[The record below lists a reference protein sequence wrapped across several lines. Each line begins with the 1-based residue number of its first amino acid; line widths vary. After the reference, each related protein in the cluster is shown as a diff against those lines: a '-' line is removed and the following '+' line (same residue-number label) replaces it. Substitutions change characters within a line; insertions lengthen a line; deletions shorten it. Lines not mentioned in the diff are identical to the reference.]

1 VFKLIWRNLMRNKR
15 RTTLTVL
22 SIGIALVLLS
32 FLQLVLAAMSGAES
46 AAANRL
52 VVRNAISLTFNLP
65 AAYEQRLQTL
75 EHVRGITSLNWFQ
88 GRYIDNRPENMF
100 PRFGTNPDTLFTVF
114 PEMLISPE
122 QVQAW
127 RSERTAF
134 IAGRTL
140 VEEQGW
146 ELGDVI
152 TVQGDIYPVDLELT
166 LRGIY
171 TRPDDPAQERMLYF
185 DWQYVEEALDNPG
198 SIGMYYL
205 LLDSPDYMN
214 ETITQAEAMFENSPD
229 QVRAETEEAF
239 YLSFLE
245 MLGNVQF
252 LFNAIGL
259 AVIASIFFITVNTM
273 AMASRERTT
282 EVAVL
287 RTLGFSKPKVLGI
300 VLFESLGVG
309 LLGAVFGAAIIP
321 IVTSTLT
328 SFLASQGI
336 VFTAL
341 RITAQTL
348 SLVLGIGILLGLA
361 AGLVPALQAVNMKI
375 VDGLRRV
382 A

>member
-1 VFKLIWRNLMRNKR
+1 MLKLVWRNLMRSKR
-15 RTTLTVL
+15 RTILTVL

-32 FLQLVLAAMSGAES
+32 FLQLVLAAMAGADS

-52 VVRNAISLTFNLP
+52 VVRNAISLTFSLP
-65 AAYEQRLQTL
+65 AAYERRLETL
-75 EHVRGITSLNWFQ
+75 EHVQAITTLNWFG
-88 GRYIDNRPENMF
+88 GRYIDNRPENQF
-100 PRFGTNPDTLFTVF
+100 ARFGTNPDTLLAVF
-114 PEMLISPE
+114 PELLISQRQLE
-122 QVQAW
+122 AW

-134 IAGRTL
+134 IAGQAL
-140 VEEQGW
+140 AEEQGW
-146 ELGDVI
+146 ALGDVI

-171 TRPDDPAQERMLYF
+171 TQPDDPAQERSFYF

-205 LLDSPDYMN
+205 RLDSPEYMS
-214 ETITQAEAMFENSPD
+214 ETISQAEALFENSAA
-229 QVRAETEEAF
+229 QVRVETEEAF
-239 YLSFLE
+239 YLSFME
-245 MLGNVQF
+245 MMGNIRF
-252 LFNAIGL
+252 LFSAIGL

-287 RTLGFSKPKVLGI
+287 RTLGFSKSRVLGI
-300 VLFESLGVG
+300 VLFESLSVG
-309 LLGAVFGAAIIP
+309 LLGAAFGAAVIP
-321 IVTSTLT
+321 VVTNSLT

-336 VFTAL
+336 VFSSL
-341 RITAQTL
+341 RVTSQTL
-348 SLVLGIGILLGLA
+348 ALVIGIGVILGFA
-361 AGLVPALQAVNMKI
+361 AGIVPALQAVNMKI